1 MCILNMKVRDLFMKD
16 AKGFAKGAMTGL
28 VAGAV
33 MVTAGK
39 LLMKKNDHHLQK
51 GSTKAV
57 KAVGDFVS
65 GIQTMMK

>member
-1 MCILNMKVRDLFMKD
+1 MKKSLTFEHTNYESE
-16 AKGFAKGAMTGL
+16 GFIMKGAMTGL

-33 MVTAGK
+33 MMTAGK
-39 LLMKKNDHHLQK
+39 MLKKKNDHHLQK

>member
-1 MCILNMKVRDLFMKD
+1 MKD

-28 VAGAV
+28 AAGAAMLTV
-33 MVTAGK
+33 GK
-39 LLMKKNDHHLQK
+39 MLKKKNDHHLRN
-51 GSTKAV
+51 GSAKAV